1 MWSLLPTVMVFFA
14 NFHMRSNG
22 FIGDFYM
29 NNNNKNL
36 SKPFS
41 RVPLQNSLVDHKPS
55 RDELFYPFQSVFDGF
70 FDSFFSDLSP
80 HALKSRTG
88 FPRWDIYQTETEWI
102 IEVAATGC
110 EPKDMNIEI
119 LPSKETEYKN
129 ILRITGRISE
139 EHQLGDHVKYAARE
153 LRRSAFERSVYLPN
167 DISGE
172 PEAFMKNGILTLKW
186 KLPEKEKTTV
196 KKIQIK
202 KLDS

>member
-1 MWSLLPTVMVFFA
+1 
-14 NFHMRSNG
+14 
-22 FIGDFYM
+22 M
-29 NNNNKNL
+29 NSNNKNL
-36 SKPFS
+36 SKNLH
-41 RVPLQNSLVDHKPS
+41 RDVLVNFPTNQKPN

-88 FPRWDIYQTETEWI
+88 FPRWDIYQTDSEWI
-102 IEVAATGC
+102 IEISATGC
-110 EPKDMNIEI
+110 EPKDINIEI
-119 LPSKETEYKN
+119 LPSKESEYKN
-129 ILRITGRISE
+129 VLRISGRISE
-139 EHQLGDHVKYAARE
+139 EHQLGDNIKYVARE

-167 DISGE
+167 DITGE
-172 PEAFMKNGILTLKW
+172 PEATMKNGILTLKW